1 MGKTLILCVDRDNDF
16 GTKAGVA
23 SPVIGRRA
31 NLRAA
36 ISLGIADPEDSDSNS
51 LFAAIKAYDELKSK
65 GEPVEIATICGDPDV
80 GGKSDHIISY
90 QLGEIISRVQ
100 PESAIVVS
108 DGPQDEF
115 VLPLLRDKLKVSQVR
130 RVVVK
135 QSERIEDTIYIIRKG
150 MAKEEIR
157 LYIITPLAFILL
169 ASGLLSIT
177 GTFAPQNMAFGV
189 PAFGLGLLL
198 LLQVLQVRDR
208 AEEMFRELHEGMLAA
223 RLSIFTSL
231 IAFLFIFIG
240 GAYNY
245 QLTTSSGFP
254 TAEEA
259 SLHFAS
265 GFIWW
270 IIPAIIMRWGG
281 FFLDFW
287 LRHKKAVWAYVY
299 LTLSGVAMIFL
310 LGAGLMLVRYFLGF
324 MKGSPSQLV
333 FNELMLYFAVTVG
346 LAVGAA
352 ALYRY
357 AREKKPLVALELPTG
372 DE

>member
-1 MGKTLILCVDRDNDF
+1 
-16 GTKAGVA
+16 
-23 SPVIGRRA
+23 
-31 NLRAA
+31 
-36 ISLGIADPEDSDSNS
+36 
-51 LFAAIKAYDELKSK
+51 
-65 GEPVEIATICGDPDV
+65 
-80 GGKSDHIISY
+80 
-90 QLGEIISRVQ
+90 
-100 PESAIVVS
+100 
-108 DGPQDEF
+108 
-115 VLPLLRDKLKVSQVR
+115 
-130 RVVVK
+130 
-135 QSERIEDTIYIIRKG
+135 

-157 LYIITPLAFILL
+157 FYIITPLAFILL

-177 GTFAPQNMAFGV
+177 GTFAPQNMAFGI

-198 LLQVLQVRDR
+198 LLQVLNVRER
-208 AEEMFRELHEGMLAA
+208 AEDMFRELHEGMLAA

-254 TAEEA
+254 TAEEG

-287 LRHKKAVWAYVY
+287 LRHKKAVWAYAY
-299 LTLSGVAMIFL
+299 MTMSGVAMIFL
-310 LGAGLMLVRYFLGF
+310 LGAGLTLVRFFLGF
-324 MKGSPSQLV
+324 MKDLSPQMI
-333 FNELMLYFAVTVG
+333 FNELLVYFVVTVG

-357 AREKKPLVALELPTG
+357 AREKKEPGAIQLPSGGEL
-372 DE
+372 